1 MGNFIDLTGKQSGVL
16 IARKYLGN
24 SQWDCECV
32 VCGNHITITTYW
44 FNKNIK
50 LSNAGFNRTGC
61 KHVKPIQVGDT
72 FGHLTVV
79 EQDSVDYIKPKSGKH
94 ERQWICRCTC
104 GRTKSVLESNLK
116 ALKSL
121 SCGLCGNRISVPE
134 KAILYYLSMCFSD
147 LQENYRPDFLDGKE
161 IDIFIPELKL
171 GIEYDGERWHKDID
185 KDIEKNA
192 VCNENGITLLRIR
205 EPKCIIADRL
215 TPCIIS
221 PKPLTNGTH
230 MTGPIKQLIAF
241 INTTYCREID
251 IDVNCLRDNAEICK
265 TLINSTQAKSLAD
278 LFPKIAEEW
287 DYKKNAPLTPDLVA
301 AHSGKKAYWLC
312 KNGHS
317 YSSVIASRTGDD
329 ACGCPVC
336 SNHGPALYQDGIYI
350 GEHSLSKEAPEIARE
365 FDEQK
370 NGISA
375 DDIAVASNKKVWWKC
390 STCGYEWQSKVNT
403 RTSSL
408 KTGCPQCAKEQNKQG
423 KNKSQ
428 NHIAKHGSLFDR
440 DPVLC
445 QEWDYSKNDIKPTEV
460 SFGSNKKVWWICKN
474 GHHYQANINNRTCK
488 KTGCPYCTNKKV
500 LPGYNDLAT
509 THPDLL
515 KEWDYKKNSI
525 QPTEIHAG
533 AHLKIWWKCCYC
545 GEEYEASPEK
555 RSSRPLGCVRC
566 RRKRTE

>member
-390 STCGYEWQSKVNT
+390 STCGYEWQSKVNN